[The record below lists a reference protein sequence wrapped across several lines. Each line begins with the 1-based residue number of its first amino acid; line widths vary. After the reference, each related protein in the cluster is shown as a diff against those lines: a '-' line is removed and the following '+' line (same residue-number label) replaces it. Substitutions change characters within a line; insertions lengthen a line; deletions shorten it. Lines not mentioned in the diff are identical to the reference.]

1 MSNLRAAAITGALWS
16 IASRWGNR
24 LLGFVNVAIV
34 ARILAPQD
42 FGLLAITMLVVGF
55 VEIWFSLGVESA
67 VIQKQGDDRDIMDT
81 AWTLRIIQGCLLGL
95 ILFLIAPLAATF
107 MAEPRVAP
115 LLRLIAVGITLSAF
129 NNIGTVNWQK
139 QLNFRR
145 DFLVSLGAKLISV
158 AVTIL
163 LAWWLRN
170 YWALAWGILSGY
182 VLGFVISYLAEPYR
196 PRWCL
201 RRWRDLLSFSQ
212 WTLLNSI
219 IGYASFKIDE
229 ITVGRFLGSTSMG
242 LYTMSSEVALMP
254 TAELSAPVNRVLFP
268 AFSALQSEPGRLA
281 AACLNAVGMV
291 TAITI
296 PAGIGLALVAP
307 EAVGL
312 FLGAQWGEAAPLVAI
327 LALHGILRALSGAA
341 YPLLMAIGQPRA
353 VACAS
358 LVSVVI
364 FLAIAGAALS
374 VQAGILVL
382 AWAKVVST
390 LAGGAMA
397 WGFALRYTQ
406 ITLPALLR
414 TIWRPIAA
422 SALMAAALLSA
433 QPFIAGWVQSPVLT
447 GLPIKVV
454 LGALVYTLASLALWQ
469 LSGRPNGFEQMALAR
484 TRQIGAALSARLRGH

>member
-1 MSNLRAAAITGALWS
+1 MSNLRTAVFVGASWS

-158 AVTIL
+158 AVTIV

-281 AACLNAVGMV
+281 AACLNALGLV

-307 EAVGL
+307 EAVAL
-312 FLGAQWGEAAPLVAI
+312 FLGSQWGAAAPLVAI
-327 LALHGILRALSGAA
+327 LAFQGIVRAIIGPSS
-341 YPLLMAIGQPRA
+341 PLLMAIGQPRA
-353 VACAS
+353 VAFSAM
-358 LVSVVI
+358 VGVVC
-364 FLAIAGAALS
+364 FTLLAIAS
-374 VQAGILVL
+374 IDMQAGIEAL
-382 AWAKVVST
+382 AWSKVIST
-390 LAGGAMA
+390 FSAGVLC

-433 QPFIAGWVQSPVLT
+433 QPFIAGWVQSSVLT
-447 GLPIKVV
+447 GLSIKVA
-454 LGALVYTLASLALWQ
+454 LGALVYALASLALWQ
-469 LSGRPNGFEQMALAR
+469 TSGRPNGFEQMALAR
-484 TRQIGAALSARLRGH
+484 TRQICSALSARLRRH